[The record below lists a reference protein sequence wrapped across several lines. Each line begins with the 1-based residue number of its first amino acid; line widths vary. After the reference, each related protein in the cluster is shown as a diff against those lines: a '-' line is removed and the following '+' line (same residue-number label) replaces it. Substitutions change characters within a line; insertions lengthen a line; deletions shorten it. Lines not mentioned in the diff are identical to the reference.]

1 MQFRELT
8 NQEFID
14 FFNNFELQSIYQTP
28 EYGMIMNKQGY
39 ESILLGLLENNKII
53 AASLILIIKT
63 NGFKYAYAPKG
74 YLLDYKNTELLKIF
88 SNYLK
93 KYLSKKGI
101 MGIKINPLIIKNI
114 HKYKTTEEINNISY
128 DYIYNQMYLAN
139 YYHLGYNNFFESLKP
154 RFEAIIDLNKPINT
168 LFNNIKKEYRTKIRT
183 CYKNG
188 IRVYKGSID
197 DIDSLEN
204 FTIKKY
210 DYSKSYFKDC
220 YEYYSKRNMVDLYY
234 TKLDTK
240 QYLQSIQ
247 NKFNDYEYKSNML
260 NNEIMQKYYYNPDK
274 LVQRKLNVEKYLN
287 QYEND
292 LVFATNVLKNN
303 PNGIITAAVL
313 AIKQNDTVTILID
326 SYDKRF
332 KRLNSKHLLIWQ
344 LIEIYHKLG
353 YKKFNLGGLSNITT
367 KNNKFAGLNEF
378 KVGFGADVYEFAGDF
393 ELITNRRN
401 YELYRN
407 FMPMKKLMKDK
418 LAK

>member
-8 NQEFID
+8 NQEFIN
-14 FFNNFELQSIYQTP
+14 FSNNFELQSIYQTP

-39 ESILLGLLENNKII
+39 ESIILGLLEDNKII
-53 AASLILIIKT
+53 AASLILIIKQ
-63 NGFKYAYAPKG
+63 NSFKYAYAPKG
-74 YLLDYKNTELLKIF
+74 YLLDYKNNEILKEF
-88 SNYLK
+88 SNHIK

-114 HKYKTTEEINNISY
+114 YKQNKEQINNISY
-128 DYIYNQMYLAN
+128 DYIYNQMYLTN

-154 RFEAIIDLNKPINT
+154 RFEAVIDLNKPINT

-188 IRVYKGSID
+188 IRVYKGNIN
-197 DIDSLEN
+197 DIKNLEH

-210 DYSKSYFKDC
+210 DYNESYFKDC
-220 YEYYSKRNMVDLYY
+220 YEYFSKRNMVDLYY

-247 NKFNDYEYKSNML
+247 NKFNDYEYKSNIL
-260 NNEIMQKYYYNPDK
+260 NNEIMEKYYYNPDK
-274 LVQRKLNVEKYLN
+274 LVQRKLNVDKYLN
-287 QYEND
+287 QYQND
-292 LVFATNVLKNN
+292 LMFATNILKNN
-303 PNGIITAAVL
+303 PNGIITSAVL
-313 AIKQNDTVTILID
+313 VIKQNKEVTILID

-344 LIEIYHKLG
+344 LIEIYKKLG
-353 YKKFNLGGLSNITT
+353 YTKFNLGGLSNIIT
-367 KNNKFAGLNEF
+367 KNNKYSGLNEF
-378 KVGFGADVYEFAGDF
+378 KTGFGADVYEFAGDF

-407 FMPMKKLMKDK
+407 FIPIKKHMKDK